1 MRLIFR
7 GMLSTAHAL
16 AMDAKH
22 LLDAVDSVRIRFPQ
36 VDLMMRENRQKND
49 LASGANT
56 SREENL
62 SSPSN
67 SEASSHSGYGLPN
80 KMTAI

>member
-1 MRLIFR
+1 MNA
-7 GMLSTAHAL
+7 AHAL
-16 AMDAKH
+16 AMNAKN

-36 VDLMMRENRQKND
+36 VDLMMKEHYQAND
-49 LASGANT
+49 LASVAST

-62 SSPSN
+62 SSPSA

-80 KMTAI
+80 KLTAT